1 MIIRL
6 LVLMQITC
14 RDGIEIIEEGRKILI
29 DPRHAQGADAVFIS
43 HSHADHLPA
52 GSMPKVLCQGT
63 HPPNPEI
70 LCSRE
75 TAALASA
82 RGKELGKTSESL
94 ELGGLRL
101 EMKPNG
107 HILGSRALTI
117 DNGKKVVYT
126 SDVSTQ
132 SRAFLKG
139 YEPEKC
145 DVLIIEATFGLP
157 CFMFPNAREIEKEAK
172 DWVNETIG
180 KGESAILMGYSLG
193 KSQVISYLFKE
204 YAQYF
209 HEEVEGINAVY
220 RNFGVSLP
228 EERKDNRKDPF
239 IMVSPPLSQKNKRLD
254 ALRKKHKIRTAI
266 FSGWA
271 GSGFRGYDKAFPL
284 SDHCDFLGL
293 KRIVEKSRAEK
304 IYTVHGYARE
314 FAARL
319 QKLGYNAHALGDKQ
333 KTIGDFE

>member
-1 MIIRL
+1 
-6 LVLMQITC
+6 MQIAS
-14 RDGIEIIEEGRKILI
+14 RDGIEIITEGKKIRI
-29 DPRHAQGADAVFIS
+29 DPKRTGDADAVFIS

-52 GSMPKVLCQGT
+52 GSMPTGSCKEHHSC
-63 HPPNPEI
+63 PEI
-70 LCSRE
+70 MCSKE
-75 TAALASA
+75 TAALAGA

-94 ELGGLRL
+94 ELGEVKL

-117 DNGKKVVYT
+117 DNGKKVIYT

-132 SRAFLKG
+132 NRAFLKG

-157 CFMFPNAREIEKEAK
+157 RFMFPNAREIEKEAK

-180 KGESAILMGYSLG
+180 RGESAILMGYSLG
-193 KSQVISYLFKE
+193 KSQVISYLFRE
-204 YAQYF
+204 YGQYF
-209 HEEVEGINAVY
+209 HEAVEGINSVY

-228 EERKDNRKDPF
+228 EERKDIRKDPF
-239 IMVSPPLSQKNKRLD
+239 IMVSPPLSRKNKMLE
-254 ALRKKHKIRTAI
+254 ALSKKHKIKTAI

-271 GSGFRGYDKAFPL
+271 GGGFRGYDRAFQL

-293 KRIVEKSRAEK
+293 KRIAEKSKAEK
-304 IYTVHGYARE
+304 IYTVHGYAEE
-314 FAARL
+314 FAACL